1 MKENCRETFRQLE
14 NYMLNDRLAAA
25 KMVADAA
32 IICAAEL
39 AATAPQAQKRAKLS
53 AVVGQNAIAMTGE
66 ALAALYAARART
78 VEAHGEYAEVRDQI
92 GIKPSMTGDLWKFVT
107 GKQDGDNNLRSV
119 A

>member
-1 MKENCRETFRQLE
+1 
-14 NYMLNDRLAAA
+14 MLNDRLAAA
-25 KMVADAA
+25 KMVAEKLVALEDAIDAA

-66 ALAALYAARART
+66 ALAALYTARART
-78 VEAHGEYAEVRDQI
+78 VEAHGEYAEVRNQI
-92 GIKPSMTGDLWKFVT
+92 GIKPSMTGDLWKFVS
-107 GKQDGDNNLRSV
+107 GKQDNNNNLHMV